1 MAPEQAAADPHTDHR
16 CDIYAVGALGYEMLT
31 GRPPFTGATPQHVLA
46 AQVTEAPE
54 PVTKRRATVPA
65 ALAALV
71 MRGPEKAPAHPWQTA
86 AELLPQPAALA
97 TPSRGPTPPRAGTVA
112 RPLRPRPRT
121 LVRW

>member
-16 CDIYAVGALGYEMLT
+16 CDLYAVGALGYEMLT

-46 AQVTEAPE
+46 AQVTEAPQ

-71 MRGPEKAPAHPWQTA
+71 VRCLEESPAGRGQR
-86 AELLPQPAALA
+86 AEGPLHQPAAIA
-97 TPSRGPTPPRAGTVA
+97 APSAADTPPAAPPAVA
-112 RPLRPRPRT
+112 PPAVPP
-121 LVRW
+121 